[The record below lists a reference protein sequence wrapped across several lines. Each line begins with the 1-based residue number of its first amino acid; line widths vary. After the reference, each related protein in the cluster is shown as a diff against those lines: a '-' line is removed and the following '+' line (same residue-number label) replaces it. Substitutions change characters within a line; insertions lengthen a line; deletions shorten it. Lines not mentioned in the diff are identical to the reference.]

1 MTVAIRIQA
10 RDDIA
15 IEMQIERKPMS
26 NDHENRAGQFAHVAE
41 KVTQILGGPLADHA
55 AWPDDR
61 RWWLQLGF
69 NLGRYSEL
77 SGAGKP
83 VWDAWREAIETR
95 DEARLAALMEQLNA
109 AAAAARRQS
118 GAS

>member
-1 MTVAIRIQA
+1 M
-10 RDDIA
+10 
-15 IEMQIERKPMS
+15 KS
-26 NDHENRAGQFAHVAE
+26 NDHETAASHFAHVAE
-41 KVTQILGGPLADHA
+41 KVTEILTVPLADLEK
-55 AWPDDR
+55 WPEDR

-83 VWDAWREAIETR
+83 VWDAWREAIEHR
-95 DEARLAALMEQLNA
+95 DEAKLVALTEQLKA
-109 AAAAARRQS
+109 AAAMAKRQS